1 MLCVW
6 PGKQIINKFTSPLL
20 CCDIANPRHHDL
32 CLGQY
37 RWSPNWF
44 SHIYFSLAQS
54 DLLNANEPVTS
65 QVKILQWLP
74 IALRMKNQLT
84 SHPLQDS
91 THLAL
96 AQLTRLTCYS
106 SWLLFPFRFLNR
118 AFPICHRIFA
128 FVHFFY
134 QEGSPPP
141 TPAAVPTPQ
150 ETSS

>member
-1 MLCVW
+1 MLCAW

-20 CCDIANPRHHDL
+20 CCDIANPRHQDL

-84 SHPLQDS
+84 SHSLQDS
-91 THLAL
+91 THPGTCSAHQTHLVFF
-96 AQLTRLTCYS
+96 LTGISFQVPKQR
-106 SWLLFPFRFLNR
+106 LFPF
-118 AFPICHRIFA
+118 
-128 FVHFFY
+128 VT
-134 QEGSPPP
+134 GSLHLFISS
-141 TPAAVPTPQ
+141 TRKARRPAPVPTPQ